1 VFRATFGSPDAA
13 RLRDLHVVATAMGPA
28 DGSGWELPPWLP
40 QSRTAWTAEASWIVA
55 PFALPIAPVP
65 PLR

>member
-1 VFRATFGSPDAA
+1 VIATT
-13 RLRDLHVVATAMGPA
+13 LGPS
-28 DGSGWELPPWLP
+28 DGSGWQPPSWLP